1 MHTWPQKLRR
11 GSPVGGETE
20 VEKSFSTGNLPAWAA
35 SAISRETANWQ
46 HPGWAPGRGG
56 PYIKSE
62 TGKTWDRTKAI
73 NKSDESY

>member
-1 MHTWPQKLRR
+1 MNAGEDMEKREPSYT
-11 GSPVGGETE
+11 VG